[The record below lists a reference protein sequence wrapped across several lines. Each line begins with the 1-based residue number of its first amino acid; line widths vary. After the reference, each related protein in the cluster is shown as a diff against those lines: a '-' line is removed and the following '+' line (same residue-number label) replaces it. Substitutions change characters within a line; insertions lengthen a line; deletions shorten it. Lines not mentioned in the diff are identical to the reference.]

1 MAQLYVDGADPPESR
16 FGGKVATD
24 SPHALM
30 NEIDRATSDDIAPTG
45 IVGLDEVL
53 RGGLPKHQMYFI
65 QGDPG
70 AGKTT
75 LSFQFLLEGVRRG
88 EKALFITLSASKEDL
103 QRVARSHGWDLTGI
117 DLYEQF
123 RTTESPDTTI
133 FRPAEI
139 ELAKTVR
146 AILDAIEERQPDR
159 VVIDSLGEIRLLS
172 DTPLRYRKQLLM
184 MKEFFR
190 DRSIT
195 ALVLDDRSVA
205 ARESEIQGLAEGVI
219 VLAVSSPLY
228 GNTKRSLQV
237 VKLRSVGF
245 RGGYHDFT
253 IDKGGLT
260 VFPRLSAGQ
269 HVVSGKEGVIRSDIP
284 ELDALV
290 GGGLERGSATMIMG
304 PAGVGKSSLA
314 MQFAVSAAAGDDRVS
329 FFIFEEHRSVFL
341 KRAASLG
348 FDLGPHLDSGNLL
361 IHQIDP
367 AEMSAG
373 EFASAVR
380 AAVEVDQSSVV
391 IIDSL
396 NGYFNAMPEEH
407 FLTLHLHELLSYL
420 TDAAVTTMV
429 IVSQHGAL
437 GQVASPVD
445 VSYLADAVILL
456 RYFEKRGSFARAI
469 SMLKKRTSAH
479 EQTVREYRLT
489 SKGVQVGEVLEEFR
503 GILSGMQSM
512 EHPAPRP
519 KDEMEHPAPRPKD
532 EMEHPAPRPKD
543 ETAPSGSA

>member
-1 MAQLYVDGADPPESR
+1 MSMTENTTAAPDEV
-16 FGGKVATD
+16 
-24 SPHALM
+24 
-30 NEIDRATSDDIAPTG
+30 APTG
-45 IVGLDEVL
+45 IAGLDEIL

-75 LSFQFLLEGVRRG
+75 LSFQFLLEGIRRG
-88 EKALFITLSASKEDL
+88 EKALYVTLSASKRDL
-103 QRVARSHGWDLTGI
+103 ERVARSHAWDISGI
-117 DLYEQF
+117 DIYENFQSA
-123 RTTESPDTTI
+123 RTADTTI

-139 ELAKTVR
+139 ELAKTVQ
-146 AILDAIEERQPDR
+146 AILGAIQERQPDR
-159 VVIDSLGEIRLLS
+159 VVIDSLGEIRLLADS
-172 DTPLRYRKQLLM
+172 LLRYRKQLLA

-195 ALVLDDRSVA
+195 ALVLDDRSA
-205 ARESEIQGLAEGVI
+205 GARESEIQGLAEGVI
-219 VLAVSSPLY
+219 VLTVSSPMY
-228 GNTKRSLQV
+228 GNTRRSLEV

-245 RGGYHDFT
+245 RGGCHDFT
-253 IDKGGLT
+253 IEKGGLT

-269 HVVSGKEGVIRSDIP
+269 HLVSRHEGVAQSGVAEIDS
-284 ELDALV
+284 LV

-314 MQFAVSAAAGDDRVS
+314 MQFATSAADRGERVA
-329 FFIFEEHRSVFL
+329 FFIFEEHHTVFL

-348 FDLGPHLDSGNLL
+348 FDLAAAIESGRLL

-373 EFASAVR
+373 EFAYSVR
-380 AAVEVDQSSVV
+380 TAVETKGCSMVV
-391 IIDSL
+391 IDSL

-420 TDAAVTTMV
+420 TDAAVTTIV

-437 GQVASPVD
+437 GQVSSPVD
-445 VSYLADAVILL
+445 VSYLADSVILM
-456 RYFEKRGSFARAI
+456 RYYEIRGAFGRAI

-479 EQTVREYRLT
+479 EQTVRELRLT
-489 SKGVQVGEVLEEFR
+489 SDGVRVGPVLEEFR
-503 GILSGMQSM
+503 GILSGMQAA
-512 EHPAPRP
+512 ENAAPIPA
-519 KDEMEHPAPRPKD
+519 A
-532 EMEHPAPRPKD
+532 
-543 ETAPSGSA
+543 TAKPVTSKA